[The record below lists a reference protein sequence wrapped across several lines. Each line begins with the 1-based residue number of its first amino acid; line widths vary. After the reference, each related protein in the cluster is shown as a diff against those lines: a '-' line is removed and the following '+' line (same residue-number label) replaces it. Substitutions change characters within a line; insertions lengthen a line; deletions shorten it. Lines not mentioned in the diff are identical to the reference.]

1 MHLNPPNCPSLLLAG
16 ICSRVGGYLTVFA
29 ALLLT
34 LFAPSALAAP
44 SACNILYAIQPQ
56 NTSAFGASITIE
68 NTGTTVI
75 TNWSLT
81 WAFANGQTI
90 SSLWNGIE
98 TQSGANVTVTN
109 QSYNGSIA
117 AGGSLAGVGFNGTW
131 NGTTNTVPTAFS
143 LSGTPCSVNG
153 VAPGGGG
160 SFSLKPSAATLS
172 IAQGATGTDT
182 IAVTDVSPFSG
193 SVTLAASGLPSGVTA
208 TFSTNPA
215 TSTSVITFT
224 ASSTATVGS
233 STVTITGTSGSLT
246 APTTI
251 ALTVTAKPSFTVTPT
266 SPAVNI
272 PPGGS
277 VTDTITVT
285 DTGGFTGTVTVTAI
299 SSNSGI
305 TVAVSGDTL
314 TINASSTAT
323 GTGTIT
329 VTATSGLITVTTTIQ
344 VTITPAGSF
353 TIKPSA
359 TTRSIA
365 QASTGAD
372 TITVTDVSP
381 FAGSVTLVASG
392 LPTGVNASFATN
404 PTATTSVLTLTVASS
419 ATPATTNITITG
431 TSGTLSA
438 TTTITLVVTGSP
450 GGFTLKPSATAVAI
464 SLGCGNGTDTITV
477 TDVSPFTG
485 SVVLIASGLPSGVTV
500 TYGSNPTTATSV
512 LTFTASSTAAPG
524 TSAVTIT
531 GTSGTLTATT
541 TIALT
546 VTAAAQSFTLSP
558 SASALSIAQGGSGT
572 DTITVGDV
580 GCFAGSTT
588 LSASGLPTGVTAAF
602 STNPTTSTSVLTLA
616 VPSTATAATSN
627 ITITGTSGSIITTTS
642 IALTVTTAS
651 KGSFTLSSALS
662 QITIV
667 AGSTATDTILV
678 TAVSGF
684 TGSVT
689 LAVSGL
695 PSGVTG
701 SWSANPASS
710 SSTLTLTAGST
721 ATLGTY
727 NASISGTY
735 GSLSQTVGFQLVIG
749 NAKASSFALSVAS
762 TMLDVQQNSGIADI
776 VTVNDLNGFSGA
788 VGFNISGLPS
798 GVTPNFNPSTTS
810 TNTLLALAVGSTVT
824 PGSYPVTIEG
834 TTTTGSF
841 SAGVNL
847 TLNVSAGSP
856 LNIAWVSPT
865 SAIAGATVTV
875 LPGGSGNS
883 FGATQGTSA
892 IYFGTTAATVTAW
905 AVNSIQVTV
914 PALAT
919 GTVNVTAV
927 VNGVTSNEVPF
938 VIAAAT
944 PSPTIYNG
952 NATHFGGTGSNA
964 GGCGVPGNIQ
974 DTQNYVALNVQNDP
988 GNYTLNLTRP
998 IVAPNLGDIGV
1009 WNNGLNCGRY
1019 LHVQIG
1025 NACEGT
1031 NDGTADQTFCR
1042 SGAGWIEDQFN
1053 GAELDMVVQ
1062 DSCQDGNSWCRDDPY
1077 HLDLN
1082 QNVIDDF
1089 LLNGTAV
1096 GDLFE
1101 NWSNRQLIW
1110 YFEEAPNYTG
1120 DINIYVNQGS
1130 GPYSTQVILTHLLNG
1145 LHGVNYFSNGAWQT
1159 GKMVSDNGSVYTIL
1173 PTTTAGN
1180 QYQIEVYDVGGQLIN
1195 NGRIYSFALPSS
1207 CGTNCSSITPV
1218 TYTTSSAN

>member
-1 MHLNPPNCPSLLLAG
+1 
-16 ICSRVGGYLTVFA
+16 LTVLT

-44 SACNILYAIQPQ
+44 TACNILYAIQPQ
-56 NTSAFGASITIE
+56 NTSAFGATITIQ
-68 NTGTTVI
+68 NTGTTAI
-75 TNWSLT
+75 ANWSLT
-81 WAFANGQTI
+81 WSFANGQTI

-98 TQSGANVTVTN
+98 TQSGANVSVMN
-109 QSYNGSIA
+109 ESYNGSIA
-117 AGGSLAGVGFNGTW
+117 AGASYTGVGFNGAW
-131 NGTTNTVPTAFS
+131 NGTTNAVPTAFS
-143 LSGTPCSVNG
+143 LSGTACSVNG

-182 IAVTDVSPFSG
+182 ITVTDVSPFSG

-208 TFSTNPA
+208 SFGANPA
-215 TSTSVITFT
+215 TSTSVVTFT
-224 ASSTATVGS
+224 AGSTATAGT

-246 APTTI
+246 ETTTI
-251 ALTVTAKPSFTVTPT
+251 ALTITARPGFTLTPSATTLSVTQAKT
-266 SPAVNI
+266 A
-272 PPGGS
+272 
-277 VTDTITVT
+277 TDTITVA
-285 DTGGFTGTVTVTAI
+285 DVGGFTG
-299 SSNSGI
+299 
-305 TVAVSGDTL
+305 
-314 TINASSTAT
+314 
-323 GTGTIT
+323 
-329 VTATSGLITVTTTIQ
+329 
-344 VTITPAGSF
+344 
-353 TIKPSA
+353 
-359 TTRSIA
+359 
-365 QASTGAD
+365 
-372 TITVTDVSP
+372 
-381 FAGSVTLVASG
+381 SVTLSAAG
-392 LPTGVNASFATN
+392 LPTGVSVTYGTN
-404 PTATTSVLTLTVASS
+404 PTTSTSVLTFTATSTATVGSS
-419 ATPATTNITITG
+419 TVIITG
-431 TSGTLSA
+431 TSGSTTA
-438 TTTITLVVTGSP
+438 TTTISLTVVSSLGS
-450 GGFTLKPSATAVAI
+450 FTLRPSAAAVAI
-464 SLGCGNGTDTITV
+464 SFGCGNSTDTITV

-485 SVVLIASGLPSGVTV
+485 SVNLVASGLPSGVTV
-500 TYGSNPTTATSV
+500 TYGTNPTTTTSL
-512 LTFTASSTAAPG
+512 LTFTASSSAVPG
-524 TSAVTIT
+524 TSTVTIT

-546 VTAAAQSFTLSP
+546 VTAAAQSLMLTP
-558 SASALSIAQGGSGT
+558 SASALSIAQGSSGT
-572 DTITVGDV
+572 DTITAGDV
-580 GCFAGSTT
+580 GCFTGSTT
-588 LSASGLPTGVTAAF
+588 LSTSGLPTGVTAAF
-602 STNPTTSTSVLTLA
+602 STNPTTSTSVLTLSA
-616 VPSTATAATSN
+616 SSSAIAGTSTV
-627 ITITGTSGSIITTTS
+627 TITGTSGSITESTT
-642 IALTVTTAS
+642 IALTVTSTTS

-678 TAVSGF
+678 TPVSGF

-710 SSTLTLTAGST
+710 SSTLTLTASST

-727 NASISGTY
+727 NASITGTY
-735 GSLSQTVGFQLVIG
+735 GSISQTVGFQLVIG
-749 NAKASSFALSVAS
+749 NATASSFTLSVAS
-762 TMLDVQQNSGIADI
+762 TTLDVQQNSGIADI
-776 VTVNDLNGFSGA
+776 VTVNDLNGFSGS

-810 TNTLLALAVGSTVT
+810 KNTLLALAVGTTVT

-834 TTTTGSF
+834 TTTSGTF

-865 SAIAGATVTV
+865 SATAGTTVTI
-875 LPGGSGNS
+875 LPGGNGDL

-892 IYFGTTAATVTAW
+892 IYFGTTAATVTSW

-914 PALAT
+914 PSLAA
-919 GTVNVTAV
+919 GTVNVTAE
-927 VNGVTSNEVPF
+927 VNGVTSNTVPF

-952 NATHFGGTGSNA
+952 NATHFGGTGTSA

-998 IVAPNLGDIGV
+998 ITAPNLGDIGV
-1009 WNNGLNCGRY
+1009 WNNGLNCGRW
-1019 LHVQIG
+1019 LHVEIG
-1025 NACEGT
+1025 NACQGT
-1031 NDGTADQTFCR
+1031 NDGTADETFCR
-1042 SGAGWIEDQFN
+1042 SGAGWVEDQFD
-1053 GAELDMVVQ
+1053 GAELDMVVH

-1089 LLNGTAV
+1089 MLNGTAV

-1145 LHGVNYFSNGAWQT
+1145 LHGVSYLSNGAWQT
-1159 GKMVSDNGSVYTIL
+1159 GTMVSDNGSVYTIL
-1173 PTTTAGN
+1173 PTATAGN
-1180 QYQIEVYDVGGQLIN
+1180 QYQIQVYDVGGQLIN
-1195 NGRIYSFALPSS
+1195 NGRIYSFSLPSS